1 MFKNYIKVTLRNLWK
16 NKTFSFLNIM
26 GLAIGIAS
34 AALIFLWV
42 EDEMTF
48 NHHFAK
54 KDYVYRIMENQQ
66 NDGKISTSGSTPGP
80 MADAVKSD
88 IPGIKNAGRL
98 SWNMDELIVL
108 GDKSI
113 KGNGAYV
120 DPSVLSMLGFHFIY
134 GDAATVFKELQS
146 VVINESLS
154 RKFFGTDN
162 PVGKTLK
169 MDANQ
174 GYSVDGVYT
183 VTGVYKDLPQ
193 NSSYK
198 FQWVSPYVVFENKN
212 DWMKPWDNN
221 LTETL
226 VELSPS
232 ADPEMINKK
241 LAGYLTAKKGIP
253 SAQCLLLSMNDW
265 HLRDHFTDGKQ
276 DGGNIKYVKLFSLI
290 ATIILLIACI
300 NFMNLST
307 AISEKRAREVGVRK
321 VMGAGR
327 SRLVTQFFGESLM
340 MSFLAVLLAVGL
352 IYLLLPFYG
361 QLVKKPLDLGLFS
374 MPHLG
379 FLLGIGLITGLV
391 AGTYPAFYLS
401 SFNPVKVL
409 KGTKLK
415 MGFAAIFIRRGLVI
429 SQFAISI
436 ILIICTT
443 VIYQQVQHIKQR
455 DLGYSKD
462 NIIFMD
468 LQGNVKSHFNTVHD
482 QLMAT
487 GLVENAAMSLHD
499 PLHIYSYTG
508 NFSWPGKDPNNK
520 LSVYSN
526 MVSPE
531 FVSLMHM
538 KVLAGRD
545 FYPAPGMDS
554 GHIIINESMA
564 KLMGKEGRPG
574 AIISNGSYH
583 FQVVGIIHDIVY
595 NDVYASGSPL
605 VLGAGVR
612 GATVLTLRF
621 RPNVDLTDALA
632 KTEAIFKANNPGY
645 PFEFKFLDEEFNQ
658 LFSTETLIG
667 KLAGIF
673 SVLAI
678 FISCLGL
685 FGLAAYT
692 AEHRKKEIGIR
703 KVLGASTEG
712 LAGLLSK
719 EFLRL
724 VALSCLLAFPI
735 SWWAMHNWL
744 EDYQYRTAIHWW
756 IFAIAGIVS
765 LAIALVTVSFQAIKV
780 AIANPIRSL
789 RTE

>member
-1 MFKNYIKVTLRNLWK
+1 
-16 NKTFSFLNIM
+16 
-26 GLAIGIAS
+26 
-34 AALIFLWV
+34 
-42 EDEMTF
+42 MTF
-48 NHHFAK
+48 NHDFAK
-54 KDYVYRIMENQQ
+54 RDYIYRIMENQLD
-66 NDGKISTSGSTPGP
+66 NGKMSTSGSTPGP
-80 MADAVKSD
+80 MAEAVKTD

-108 GDKSI
+108 ADKSI
-113 KGNGAYV
+113 KESGAYV
-120 DPSVLSMLGFHFIY
+120 DPSILSMLTIQFIY
-134 GDAATVFKELQS
+134 GDAASAFKEIQS
-146 VVINESLS
+146 VVISESLS
-154 RKFFGTDN
+154 RKFFSN
-162 PVGKTLK
+162 ESPIGKTLK
-169 MDANQ
+169 MNANQ
-174 GYSVDGVYT
+174 GYSVDGLYT
-183 VTGVYKDLPQ
+183 VTGVYRDLPQ
-193 NSSYK
+193 NASYH
-198 FQWVSPYVVFENKN
+198 FQWISPYIAFENKN
-212 DWMKPWDNN
+212 DWIKPWTNN

-232 ADPEMINKK
+232 ANPESINKK
-241 LAGYLTAKKGIP
+241 LEGYLTAKKGTP

-276 DGGNIKYVKLFSLI
+276 DGGNIKHVKLFSLI
-290 ATIILLIACI
+290 ATIILLIACV

-327 SRLVTQFFGESLM
+327 SRLIIQFFGESVT
-340 MSFLAVLLAVGL
+340 MSFLAVIIAGL
-352 IYLLLPFYG
+352 IIYLLLPMYDL
-361 QLVKKPLDLGLFS
+361 LVKKTLEQQLFS
-374 MPHLG
+374 MGHLG
-379 FLLGIGLITGLV
+379 MLLGIGLVTGLI
-391 AGTYPAFYLS
+391 AGSYPAFYLS

-409 KGTKLK
+409 RGTKLK

-436 ILIICTT
+436 ILIICAMI
-443 VIYQQVQHIKQR
+443 IYQQVQHIKQR

-468 LQGNVKSHFNTVHD
+468 LQGNVKSHFKSVRD

-487 GLVENAAMSLHD
+487 GFVENVAMSLHD
-499 PLHIYSYTG
+499 PLHVYSFNG
-508 NFSWPGKDPNNK
+508 GFSWQGKDPNNK
-520 LSVYSN
+520 VSVYSN
-526 MVSPE
+526 LVSPE
-531 FVSLMHM
+531 FISLMHM
-538 KVLAGRD
+538 KIIEGRD
-545 FYPAPGMDS
+545 FYQAADADS
-554 GHIIINESMA
+554 GHIIISESMA
-564 KLMGKEGRPG
+564 RLMGKEGKTG
-574 AIISNGSYH
+574 AIISIGKFN
-583 FQVVGIIHDIVY
+583 FQVVGIIHNVVY

-605 VLGAGVR
+605 ILGANVK
-612 GATVLTLRF
+612 GATVLTMRF
-621 RPNVDLTDALA
+621 KPNVDLTDALL

-645 PFEFKFLDEEFNQ
+645 PFEYRFLDEEFNQ

-692 AEHRKKEIGIR
+692 AEHRRKEIGIR
-703 KVLGASTEG
+703 KILGASTQG

-719 EFLRL
+719 EFVKL
-724 VALSCLLAFPI
+724 VALSCILAFPI

-744 EDYQYRTAIHWW
+744 EDYQYRTSIHWW

-765 LAIALVTVSFQAIKV
+765 LAVALTTVSFQAIRV
-780 AIANPIRSL
+780 AVANPVKSL

>member
-1 MFKNYIKVTLRNLWK
+1 MIKNYFKITLRNLWK

-42 EDEMTF
+42 EDEVNF
-48 NHHFAK
+48 NHHFSK
-54 KDYVYRIMENQQ
+54 RDYVYRIMESQK
-66 NDGKISTSGSTPGP
+66 NDGKINVSGSTPGP
-80 MADAVKSD
+80 MAEAVKAD
-88 IPGIKNAGRL
+88 IPGIKNSGRL
-98 SWNMDELIVL
+98 SWNMDELIVM

-113 KGNGAYV
+113 KESGAYV
-120 DPSVLSMLGFHFIY
+120 DPSILSMLTFSFIY
-134 GDAATVFKELQS
+134 GDARDAFKEIQS
-146 VVINESLS
+146 VVISETLS
-154 RKFFGTDN
+154 RKFFGSDN
-162 PVGKTLK
+162 PIGKTLK
-169 MDANQ
+169 MAAGQ

-198 FQWVSPYVVFENKN
+198 FQWLSPYIAFENKN

-226 VELSPS
+226 VELSPT
-232 ADPEMINKK
+232 ADPEAINKK
-241 LAGYLTAKKGIP
+241 LEHYLTGKKGIA
-253 SAQCLLLSMNDW
+253 SASCLLFSMNDW
-265 HLRDHFTDGKQ
+265 HLRDHFTDGKP

-307 AISEKRAREVGVRK
+307 ALSEKRAREVGVRK

-327 SRLVTQFFGESLM
+327 GRLVTQFFGESLM
-340 MSFLAVLLAVGL
+340 MAFLAIIVAVGI
-352 IYLLLPFYG
+352 IYLALPMYSL
-361 QLVKKPLDLGLFS
+361 LVKKSLESRLFTI
-374 MPHLG
+374 PHLG
-379 FLLGIGLITGLV
+379 FLVGTGLITGLV
-391 AGTYPAFYLS
+391 AGSYPAFYLS
-401 SFNPVKVL
+401 SFNPVSVL

-415 MGFAAIFIRRGLVI
+415 MSFSAIFIRRGLVI
-429 SQFAISI
+429 SQFSISI

-468 LQGNVKSHFNTVHD
+468 LQENIKSHFSNVRG

-487 GLVENAAMSLHD
+487 GLIENAAMSLHD
-499 PLHIYSYTG
+499 PLHIYSYTDK
-508 NFSWPGKDPNNK
+508 FSWQGKDPNSK
-520 LSVYSN
+520 MSIYSN

-531 FVSLMHM
+531 FLSLMHM
-538 KVLAGRD
+538 KIMEGRD
-545 FYPAPGMDS
+545 FYPTPGADS

-564 KLMGKEGRPG
+564 RLMGKEGKPG
-574 AIISNGSYH
+574 AIVTNGTYQ
-583 FQVVGIIHDIVY
+583 FQVVGIIKDVVY
-595 NDVYASGSPL
+595 NDVYASGTPL
-605 VLGAGVR
+605 LMGSGAR
-612 GATVLTLRF
+612 GATVLTIRIK
-621 RPNVDLTDALA
+621 PNVNMADALA
-632 KTEAIFKANNPGY
+632 KIEAIFKVNNPGY
-645 PFEFKFLDEEFNQ
+645 PFEFKFLDEEFDQ

-692 AEHRKKEIGIR
+692 AEHRRKEIGIR
-703 KVLGASTEG
+703 KVLGASAEG

-719 EFLRL
+719 EFMRL
-724 VALSCLLAFPI
+724 VALSCLIAFPL

-744 EDYQYRTAIHWW
+744 QDYQYRTTIHWW
-756 IFAIAGIVS
+756 IFILAGIVS
-765 LAIALVTVSFQAIKV
+765 LSIALVTVSFQAIKV
-780 AIANPIRSL
+780 AVANPITSL
-789 RTE
+789 RAE

>member
-1 MFKNYIKVTLRNLWK
+1 MFKNYFKTTLRNLWK
-16 NKTFSFLNIM
+16 NKTFSFLNIV

-42 EDEMTF
+42 EDELTF

-54 KDYVYRIMENQQ
+54 RDFIYRIMENQK
-66 NDGKISTSGSTPGP
+66 NNGKINSSGSTPGP
-80 MADAVKSD
+80 MAEAVKSD

-98 SWNMDELIVL
+98 SWSMDELIVM

-113 KGNGAYV
+113 KESGAYV
-120 DPSVLSMLGFHFIY
+120 DPSILSMLTLHFIY
-134 GDAATVFKELQS
+134 GDPSTAFKELQS
-146 VVINESLS
+146 VVISETLS
-154 RKFFGTDN
+154 RKFFAGEN

-193 NSSYK
+193 NSSYR
-198 FQWVSPYVVFENKN
+198 FQWISPYIVFENRN
-212 DWMKPWDNN
+212 DWIKPWNNN

-226 VELSPS
+226 VELNPS
-232 ADPEMINKK
+232 ADPETINKK
-241 LAGYLTAKKGIP
+241 LAGYLTAKTGTP
-253 SAQCLLLSMNDW
+253 SAQCLLFTMNDW

-276 DGGNIKYVKLFSLI
+276 DGGNIRYVKLFSLI

-307 AISEKRAREVGVRK
+307 ALSEKRAREVGVRK

-327 SRLVTQFFGESLM
+327 GKLVTQFFGESVM
-340 MSFLAVLLAVGL
+340 MAFLAIILAVGI
-352 IYLLLPFYG
+352 IYLALPMYG
-361 QLVKKPLDLGLFS
+361 QLVKKPFETQLLTI
-374 MPHLG
+374 PHLS
-379 FLLGIGLITGLV
+379 FLLVIGLITGLV
-391 AGTYPAFYLS
+391 SGSYPAFYLS
-401 SFNPVKVL
+401 SFNPVNVL

-415 MGFAAIFIRRGLVI
+415 LGLGAIFIRRGLVI

-443 VIYQQVQHIKQR
+443 IIYQQIQHIKQR

-462 NIIFMD
+462 NIIVMD
-468 LQGNVKSHFNTVHD
+468 LQENIKSHFKNVRD

-487 GLVENAAMSLHD
+487 GLVENAATSLHD
-499 PLHIYSYTG
+499 PLHIYSYTD
-508 NFSWPGKDPNNK
+508 NFSWSGKDPNNK
-520 LSVYSN
+520 LSIYSN

-531 FVSLMHM
+531 FLSLMHM
-538 KVLAGRD
+538 KIMEGRD
-545 FYPAPGMDS
+545 FYPTPGADS

-564 KLMGKEGRPG
+564 RLMGKEGRPG
-574 AIISNGSYH
+574 GIVSNGSFN
-583 FQVVGIIHDIVY
+583 FQIVGIIRDIVY
-595 NDVYASGSPL
+595 NDVYASGTPL
-605 VLGAGVR
+605 ILGSYAK
-612 GATVLTLRF
+612 GATVLTIRF
-621 RPNVDLTDALA
+621 RPDADLPDALA
-632 KTEAIFKANNPGY
+632 KTEAIFKSNNPGY
-645 PFEFKFLDEEFNQ
+645 PFEFKFLDEEFDQ

-692 AEHRKKEIGIR
+692 AEHRRKEIGIR
-703 KVLGASTEG
+703 KVLGASTQG

-724 VALSCLLAFPI
+724 VALSCIIAFPL

-744 EDYQYRTAIHWW
+744 EDYQYRTTIHWW
-756 IFAIAGIVS
+756 IFMIAGMSS

-780 AIANPIRSL
+780 AIANPVKSL